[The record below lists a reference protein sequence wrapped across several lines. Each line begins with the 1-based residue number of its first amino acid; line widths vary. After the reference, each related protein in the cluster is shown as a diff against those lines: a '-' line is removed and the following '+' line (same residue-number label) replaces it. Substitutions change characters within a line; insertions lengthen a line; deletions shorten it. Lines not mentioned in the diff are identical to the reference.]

1 MKQKPRFCELKI
13 TDIEIPED
21 HNPRM
26 KFDEQALFDLGESM
40 QANTQLAPII
50 INRIDGKNMLI
61 AGERRLRAAKQIGA
75 EFIEA
80 KIFENLDALTAM
92 RMTLAENRDRKS
104 LNVIEQAKAYNKLIE
119 HGVTEAEIAESE
131 HMAPETVRRRLALL
145 ELPKDVQLM
154 IVRDVN
160 PLPIHQALLLKDLST
175 SEQIKIARD
184 AAPVTGPVAS
194 EDTVRAWVED
204 IKNPPLKPAKVSN
217 PQPDEPE
224 ADDGKPETP
233 APDLGDKPKPAEP
246 KSKTTPKA
254 KPVQAGIGIN
264 GKLSISEKNVDDL
277 YFMIT
282 SATVVVRIGDDL
294 VSLNVKHLMLSGI
307 EADNIKAIEKMVK
320 KAQKPKSKS
329 KKKGK

>member
-1 MKQKPRFCELKI
+1 MKSKFCELKI
-13 TDIEIPED
+13 TDIEIPND

-61 AGERRLRAAKQIGA
+61 AGERRLQAAENSGA

-80 KIFENLDALTAM
+80 KVFKNLDALTAM
-92 RMTLAENRDRKS
+92 RMTLAENSDRKS
-104 LNVIEQAKAYNKLIE
+104 LNVIEQAMAYFKLVE
-119 HGVTEAEIAESE
+119 LGVTDSE
-131 HMAPETVRRRLALL
+131 LAGYEHLAIETVRRRLALL

-154 IVRDVN
+154 IARDVN
-160 PLPIHQALLLKDLST
+160 PLPIHQALLLKDLSK
-175 SEQIKIARD
+175 SEQLKIARS

-194 EDTVRAWVED
+194 EETVREWVED
-204 IKNPPLKPAKVSN
+204 IKNPPLRIRN
-217 PQPDEPE
+217 FRGPQPDEPE
-224 ADDGKPETP
+224 AAD
-233 APDLGDKPKPAEP
+233 DKPKPAEL
-246 KSKTTPKA
+246 KSKTAGKA
-254 KPVQAGIGIN
+254 KPVLAGIGIN

-277 YFMIT
+277 YFIIT
-282 SATVVVRIGDDL
+282 SAKVIVKIGNDVR
-294 VSLNVKHLMLSGI
+294 SLNAKHLMISGI
-307 EADNIKAIEKMVK
+307 ETDNIKAIEKMVK